1 LGYRTEEEEEY
12 YKSRDCID
20 QLKGYL
26 LENTVASNS
35 DIEKMDDKALKSVE
49 SAIKFADE
57 SPFPDAE
64 ELYTDVYVPS
74 K

>member
-1 LGYRTEEEEEY
+1 MQFFQIFQEEY

-26 LENTVASNS
+26 LENEVASNA

-49 SAIKFADE
+49 AAIKIADE